1 MKEINWRGI
10 DLNLLLTFDALYR
23 FKSVSAASKHLY
35 LGQPATSYNL
45 KRLRELLQDPLFERV
60 GNKMLPTTR
69 AQEVAPK
76 VAMIL
81 AIFSQDILPSVVFE
95 PQCYEGTFIIGVSDY
110 AEQIFGPDLFDTLQQ
125 LAPYTKVIFKPV
137 DSENCVDLLTAHNT
151 DVCIGVFNNL
161 PEDVLT
167 TFLYRE
173 KHLCTFDNRVMQA
186 QVPLDLTTYL
196 NTPQM
201 IVTANECLTT
211 QVDKTLA
218 KLGVKRNVVLGTT
231 RFLTVRRMLL
241 GRKMVAVM
249 AEMVGRSDLIDD
261 SLTLCV
267 PPIDIPDFNI
277 DMVTLKRDSHH
288 PRIIWL
294 SELITQLIQ
303 NKVNTLRNIK

>member
-1 MKEINWRGI
+1 MKEINWRGV

-23 FKSVSAASKHLY
+23 FKSVSAASKQLH

-60 GNKMLPTTR
+60 GNQMSPTTR

-81 AIFSQDILPSVVFE
+81 AIFSQDILPSAVFE
-95 PQCYEGTFIIGVSDY
+95 PHSYEGKFIIGVSDY
-110 AEQIFGPDLFDTLQQ
+110 AEQIFGPDIFDTLQQ
-125 LAPYTKVIFKPV
+125 LAPAAKVIFKPV

-151 DVCIGVFNNL
+151 DVCIGVFNDL
-161 PEDVLT
+161 PEHVLT

-173 KHLCTFDNRVMQA
+173 QHLCTFDNSVMQI
-186 QVPLDLTTYL
+186 QVPIDLPTYL
-196 NTPQM
+196 NTPQI

-218 KLGVKRNVVLGTT
+218 TLGVKRNVVLGTT
-231 RFLTVRRMLL
+231 RFLTVRRMLV

-261 SLTLCV
+261 SLTLCE
-267 PPIDIPDFNI
+267 PPIEIPDFNI
-277 DMVTLKRDSHH
+277 EMVTLKRDSHH
-288 PRIIWL
+288 SRIRWL
-294 SELITQLIQ
+294 SELIKQLIQ
-303 NKVNTLRNIK
+303 TKVNTLRNIK